1 MEHEMSTQA
10 PYKMWTIV
18 ALKNECKQRGFS
30 PKEFTNVTDK
40 AVLVK
45 LLEMDDKKGIDAET
59 SLPSKKESKKVSS
72 KKVSSK
78 KEIEPED
85 DELEDL
91 DDELEPDDELE
102 DELDD
107 ELEEDD
113 ELDDELDD
121 EPVSKKKPI
130 KKEKPA
136 PVVKKKDPPA
146 PVVKKK
152 NQPKENPA
160 EKAMRETKEILNK
173 KSAPEKKEKVVDPNA
188 PKKKL
193 YGDIVSIKKSDGGVK
208 EYKPFH
214 ASSVKLNEKLKKAGL
229 WISGCQFLTAAEKEQ
244 LYAGK
249 NNPKEVKKVHDI
261 VAAKLNKVAKASLEN
276 SKDKAKFMGGRFKD
290 GIKPKQTPEAKK
302 EVKPVSKPAAKK
314 IIKPATPIVKKTGVK
329 KLVSKKK

>member
-1 MEHEMSTQA
+1 MSTQA

-59 SLPSKKESKKVSS
+59 SLPSKKEV
-72 KKVSSK
+72 
-78 KEIEPED
+78 EPED

-91 DDELEPDDELE
+91 EDEIEEIDDDELE
-102 DELDD
+102 DELDN
-107 ELEEDD
+107 ELE
-113 ELDDELDD
+113 DELDD

-136 PVVKKKDPPA
+136 PV
-146 PVVKKK
+146 
-152 NQPKENPA
+152 
-160 EKAMRETKEILNK
+160 
-173 KSAPEKKEKVVDPNA
+173 KKEKPTPVKKETADGEAA
-188 PKKKL
+188 PKKIL
-193 YGDIVSIKKSDGGVK
+193 YGEIVSIKKSDGGVK

-261 VAAKLNKVAKASLEN
+261 VQAKLNKVAKASLEN

-290 GIKPKQTPEAKK
+290 GLKPKPAPAVKKEIKPVAKPET
-302 EVKPVSKPAAKK
+302 KK
-314 IIKPATPIVKKTGVK
+314 IIKPAAPIAKKTGVK